1 MTHYESPDNY
11 TTDNSSSFFY
21 ASASDNVGY
30 WLRQLDKSLESKD
43 NYENAKKQ
51 RIARLRRSLDSVSDP
66 LGQYKILYRLF
77 EEYKSYRNDSAM
89 IYAGRCMDTAGKTG
103 SYGIEAEARFALAF
117 CQISAGIMNEAQH
130 TLGAVS
136 QERLDARLKRQ
147 YYGLYAKMWQ
157 EYANYAAGTSYCDKY
172 KQKSIAYVDTMVM
185 LTPKHTAD
193 YWMNLCT
200 QRMRTRQFA
209 GCVDAFREFQ
219 KYGDADIHSKAMTY
233 AVVAWAFSGTG
244 QTDST
249 KVYFAKSAICDNI
262 SCTREITALY
272 QLASL
277 IYKDDY
283 DRASR
288 YIHLALDDI
297 TFYDSR
303 QRKIDLGAIL
313 PLIEQDRYEAVRS
326 QRNSFMLAAGLFVVL
341 LAVSLAAVWSVR
353 RKNAKIL
360 QARNTISD
368 NLAQLREVNRQL
380 TEANKIKNEYIGS
393 SFCANSELLQRL
405 QKLFTTLDH
414 RIAAHQY
421 GGLRDII
428 GSTVLDAERDSM
440 YAAFDA
446 AFLKL
451 FPDFIEKYNKLFEE
465 KYRTVP
471 RKNSLTSEMRIF
483 ALIRLGISDSE
494 RIANFLNYSVHTV
507 NTYKTRVK
515 TARCSTTASS
525 NRQSWQS
532 ECRRLDDGKVAATPP
547 ESVKNTLSEPVRGS
561 DRRHTG
567 FLTVIQKRY
576 IRFVSR

>member
-1 MTHYESPDNY
+1 MRALTIILLTIVLPS
-11 TTDNSSSFFY
+11 FY

-43 NYENAKKQ
+43 KYENAKKQ

-219 KYGDADIHSKAMTY
+219 KYGDVDIHSKAMTY

-244 QTDST
+244 QTDSA

-326 QRNSFMLAAGLFVVL
+326 QCNSFMLAAGLFVVL

-451 FPDFIEKYNKLFEE
+451 FPDFIEKYNMLFEE

-515 TARCSTTASS
+515 
-525 NRQSWQS
+525 NRSL
-532 ECRRLDDGKVAATPP
+532 LDNSKF
-547 ESVKNTLSEPVRGS
+547 EPA
-561 DRRHTG
+561 
-567 FLTVIQKRY
+567 IMA
-576 IRFVSR
+576 I

>member
-1 MTHYESPDNY
+1 M
-11 TTDNSSSFFY
+11 
-21 ASASDNVGY
+21 
-30 WLRQLDKSLESKD
+30 
-43 NYENAKKQ
+43 
-51 RIARLRRSLDSVSDP
+51 
-66 LGQYKILYRLF
+66 
-77 EEYKSYRNDSAM
+77 
-89 IYAGRCMDTAGKTG
+89 
-103 SYGIEAEARFALAF
+103 
-117 CQISAGIMNEAQH
+117 
-130 TLGAVS
+130 
-136 QERLDARLKRQ
+136 
-147 YYGLYAKMWQ
+147 
-157 EYANYAAGTSYCDKY
+157 
-172 KQKSIAYVDTMVM
+172 
-185 LTPKHTAD
+185 
-193 YWMNLCT
+193 
-200 QRMRTRQFA
+200 
-209 GCVDAFREFQ
+209 
-219 KYGDADIHSKAMTY
+219 
-233 AVVAWAFSGTG
+233 
-244 QTDST
+244 
-249 KVYFAKSAICDNI
+249 
-262 SCTREITALY
+262 
-272 QLASL
+272 
-277 IYKDDY
+277 
-283 DRASR
+283 
-288 YIHLALDDI
+288 DDI

-368 NLAQLREVNRQL
+368 NLAQLREVNCQL

-451 FPDFIEKYNKLFEE
+451 FPDFIEKYNMLFEE

-515 TARCSTTASS
+515 
-525 NRQSWQS
+525 NRSL
-532 ECRRLDDGKVAATPP
+532 LDNSKF
-547 ESVKNTLSEPVRGS
+547 EPA
-561 DRRHTG
+561 
-567 FLTVIQKRY
+567 IMA
-576 IRFVSR
+576 I

>member
-1 MTHYESPDNY
+1 MRALTIILLTIVLPS
-11 TTDNSSSFFY
+11 FY
-21 ASASDNVGY
+21 ASASDNVEY

-172 KQKSIAYVDTMVM
+172 RQKSIAYVDTMVM

-393 SFCANSELLQRL
+393 FKIKNEYIGSSFCANSELLQRL

-451 FPDFIEKYNKLFEE
+451 FPDFIEKYNMLFEE

-515 TARCSTTASS
+515 
-525 NRQSWQS
+525 NRSL
-532 ECRRLDDGKVAATPP
+532 LDNSKF
-547 ESVKNTLSEPVRGS
+547 EPA
-561 DRRHTG
+561 
-567 FLTVIQKRY
+567 IMA
-576 IRFVSR
+576 I

>member
-1 MTHYESPDNY
+1 MRALTIILLTIVLPS
-11 TTDNSSSFFY
+11 FY
-21 ASASDNVGY
+21 ASASDNVEY
-30 WLRQLDKSLESKD
+30 WLGQLEKRLGSKD
-43 NYENAKKQ
+43 KYENAKKQ

-172 KQKSIAYVDTMVM
+172 RQKSIAYVDTMVM

-233 AVVAWAFSGTG
+233 AIVAWAFSGTG
-244 QTDST
+244 QTDSA

-368 NLAQLREVNRQL
+368 NLAQLREVNRQSPNQI
-380 TEANKIKNEYIGS
+380 EANCLCCLY
-393 SFCANSELLQRL
+393 C
-405 QKLFTTLDH
+405 
-414 RIAAHQY
+414 
-421 GGLRDII
+421 
-428 GSTVLDAERDSM
+428 
-440 YAAFDA
+440 
-446 AFLKL
+446 
-451 FPDFIEKYNKLFEE
+451 
-465 KYRTVP
+465 
-471 RKNSLTSEMRIF
+471 
-483 ALIRLGISDSE
+483 
-494 RIANFLNYSVHTV
+494 
-507 NTYKTRVK
+507 
-515 TARCSTTASS
+515 
-525 NRQSWQS
+525 
-532 ECRRLDDGKVAATPP
+532 
-547 ESVKNTLSEPVRGS
+547 
-561 DRRHTG
+561 
-567 FLTVIQKRY
+567 
-576 IRFVSR
+576 